1 MRQFRRNVVHAG
13 GGLNEFLP
21 DQQTQL
27 VAEAVE
33 RFRLN
38 HAPAPDAHDVH
49 IQPLR
54 LMQLI
59 CDLFRRNIAVDM
71 IHRRDIDA
79 LHIDA
84 LAVHDNGI
92 GKRTRRGVLI
102 LNHLEVA
109 DALAHRPLVQHG
121 FAASERQRHVIERLF
136 AQPVGIPQF
145 RCRDGQRSS
154 ECAVLHRQ
162 CRRGFLCAVLCAA
175 YRHRQRQI
183 AIRTG
188 RAGNMQQ
195 PRAVR
200 CVRMHIKVVQR
211 GFVLQNQRYI
221 LPDAQIDQPGAEI
234 PLIPEAALLRRSLA
248 CAPNLPHFVRRM
260 ENQHIQHEML
270 RRLQKVGHVKGEI
283 LIHALVFAKQ
293 MPVQVDHAGVIDT
306 LEVQEGLAVRGD
318 VPAVELAAVFYP
330 LALQAVHVH
339 IGVIDIACLI
349 QRARH
354 AAGNLRVH
362 PAGHAFQ
369 RLAGFHALIAQ
380 RHIGC
385 CAFELPSAV

>member
-92 GKRTRRGVLI
+92 GERTRRGVLV

-121 FAASERQRHVIERLF
+121 FAVSERQRHVIERLF

-145 RCRDGQRSS
+145 RRRDGQRSS

-162 CRRGFLCAVLCAA
+162 CRSGFLRAVLCAA

-195 PRAVR
+195 PHAVR
-200 CVRMHIKVVQR
+200 CV
-211 GFVLQNQRYI
+211 
-221 LPDAQIDQPGAEI
+221 
-234 PLIPEAALLRRSLA
+234 
-248 CAPNLPHFVRRM
+248 
-260 ENQHIQHEML
+260 
-270 RRLQKVGHVKGEI
+270 
-283 LIHALVFAKQ
+283 
-293 MPVQVDHAGVIDT
+293 
-306 LEVQEGLAVRGD
+306 
-318 VPAVELAAVFYP
+318 
-330 LALQAVHVH
+330 
-339 IGVIDIACLI
+339 
-349 QRARH
+349 
-354 AAGNLRVH
+354 
-362 PAGHAFQ
+362 
-369 RLAGFHALIAQ
+369 
-380 RHIGC
+380 
-385 CAFELPSAV
+385 